1 MSQGLFYFP
10 IKDDRHSWL
19 GPGPFPLSSFFEIN
33 KFSGYAKATLY
44 PWRQSHGRKSQPVE
58 DIEQKYS
65 RSFDFLV

>member
-33 KFSGYAKATLY
+33 KFSGYANLPCTHGERAMGAKANL
-44 PWRQSHGRKSQPVE
+44 
-58 DIEQKYS
+58 
-65 RSFDFLV
+65 